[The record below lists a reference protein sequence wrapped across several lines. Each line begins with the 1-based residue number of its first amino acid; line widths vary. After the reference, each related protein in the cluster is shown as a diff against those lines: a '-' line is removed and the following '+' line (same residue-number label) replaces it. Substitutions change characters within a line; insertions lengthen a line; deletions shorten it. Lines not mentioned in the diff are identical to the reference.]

1 MFRGRNMHTGNDAS
15 NFSNKLLGY
24 LQHVDY
30 RIAEEKEELEDI
42 FKLRHN
48 AYLQEGAINPMADGI
63 FRDAYDD
70 MDNCWN
76 FGIYV
81 DGVMVSALRCHLITP
96 DMPYGPALDFFPD
109 IIRPLL
115 DEGKYL
121 VDPTRF
127 VASKAMS
134 ALYPEI
140 PYITLRAACMTYDH
154 FDADLCLASVRQEH
168 RAFYRRVF
176 RADILCEP
184 RPYPPLTVR
193 LGLMA
198 TNVASFRDKLLRRY
212 PIFESSYTERKLL
225 FGGGGGPL
233 RHRLNAQQREAPV
246 LALS

>member
-1 MFRGRNMHTGNDAS
+1 MHTTKDAS
-15 NFSNKLLGY
+15 NFSNKLLAY
-24 LQHVDY
+24 LQQVDY
-30 RIAEEKEELEDI
+30 RIAEEPEERDAI
-42 FKLRHN
+42 FKLRHK
-48 AYLQEGAINPMADGI
+48 AYLSEGAIKPMAGGI

-76 FGIYV
+76 FGVFV
-81 DGVMVSALRCHLITP
+81 DGMMVSAVRCHLITP

-109 IIRPLL
+109 VIRPLL
-115 DEGKYL
+115 DEGKLL

-134 ALYPEI
+134 AIYPEI

-198 TNVASFRDKLLRRY
+198 TNVASFREQLLRRY
-212 PIFESSYTERKLL
+212 PIFESSYTERRLL

-233 RHRLNAQQREAPV
+233 RHRLSAEQQQAAV
-246 LALS
+246 FGLS

>member
-1 MFRGRNMHTGNDAS
+1 MHTTSEAS
-15 NFSNKLLGY
+15 NFSNKLLAY
-24 LQHVDY
+24 LQQVDY
-30 RIAEEKEELEDI
+30 RIADDNEELDAI
-42 FKLRHN
+42 FKLRHD
-48 AYLQEGAINPMADGI
+48 AYLNEGAIKPMKHGV
-63 FRDAYDD
+63 FKDAYDE

-81 DGVMVSALRCHLITP
+81 DGVMVSAVRCHLITP
-96 DMPYGPALDFFPD
+96 DMPYGPAVDFFPD
-109 IIRPLL
+109 IIHPLL
-115 DEGKYL
+115 EEGKYL

-198 TNVASFRDKLLRRY
+198 TNVASFREQLLRRY

-225 FGGGGGPL
+225 FGADGGGPL
-233 RHRLNAQQREAPV
+233 RHRLTAQQQASVFE
-246 LALS
+246 LN

>member
-1 MFRGRNMHTGNDAS
+1 MHTLEDSS
-15 NFSNKLLGY
+15 NFSNRLLGY
-24 LQHVDY
+24 LQRVDY
-30 RIAEEKEELEDI
+30 RIAEDEEEFQAI
-42 FKLRHN
+42 FKLRHD
-48 AYLQEGAINPMADGI
+48 AYLNEAAIMPMADGI
-63 FRDAYDD
+63 FEDAYDE

-76 FGIYV
+76 FGIYA

-96 DMPYGPALDFFPD
+96 DKPYGPAVDFFPD

-154 FDADLCLASVRQEH
+154 FDADLCLASVRKEH

-176 RADILCEP
+176 RANILCEP
-184 RPYPPLTVR
+184 RPYPPLTVQ

-198 TNVASFRDKLLRRY
+198 TNVASFREKLLRRY
-212 PIFESSYTERKLL
+212 PIFESSYTERRLL

-233 RHRLNAQQREAPV
+233 RHRLMDQKQQSHLYE
-246 LALS
+246 LN